1 MTERK
6 LFLLRVQS
14 SAVPS
19 AEYPSRKLG
28 LPEALT
34 GELNQGNWRVVNH
47 ALSPDATGGVLLSL
61 YCERQV

>member
-6 LFLLRVQS
+6 IFLLRVQS
-14 SAVPS
+14 NALPA

-34 GELNQGNWRVVNH
+34 GELNQGDWRVVNH
-47 ALSPDATGGVLLSL
+47 AITPDPSGGLLLSL
-61 YCERQV
+61 YCERTV

>member
-6 LFLLRVQS
+6 LFLLRVQT

-34 GELNQGNWRVVNH
+34 GELNQGNWRVINH
-47 ALSPDATGGVLLSL
+47 ALTPDATGGVLLSL